1 MAEVFYPAILERGP
15 DGFGLFFPDLP
26 GCVSAGETAE
36 EAARGGAE
44 ALALHI
50 EGMIED
56 GEDLP
61 TPATLDELP
70 ADEDVDEVA
79 RMLVG
84 ATLPSRAA
92 RINVTID
99 ESLLVRID
107 RAAEESGLTR
117 SGFLAQAARERLGGA
132 MQAAGKSRRAGQRR

>member
-1 MAEVFYPAILERGP
+1 MAEVFYPAILER
-15 DGFGLFFPDLP
+15 DARGFGLFFPDLP

-50 EGMIED
+50 EGMIDD

-61 TPATLDELP
+61 APSALDDL
-70 ADEDVDEVA
+70 AVDEDVEEVA
-79 RMLVG
+79 RMLIG
-84 ATLPSRAA
+84 ATPPSRAA
-92 RINVTID
+92 RINVTIE
-99 ESLLVRID
+99 ESLLARID

-117 SGFLAQAARERLGGA
+117 SGFLAQAARERLAGA
-132 MQAAGKSRRAGQRR
+132 PQAGKRRTG

>member
-1 MAEVFYPAILERGP
+1 MAEVFYPAILERGEH
-15 DGFGLFFPDLP
+15 GFGLFFPDLP

-56 GEDLP
+56 GDELP
-61 TPATLDELP
+61 TPSTLDEL
-70 ADEDVDEVA
+70 AVDDGVQELA
-79 RMLVG
+79 RMLIG
-84 ATLPSRAA
+84 ATPPSRAA
-92 RINVTID
+92 RINVTI
-99 ESLLVRID
+99 EEGLLARID

-117 SGFLAQAARERLGGA
+117 SGFLAQAARERLAGA
-132 MQAAGKSRRAGQRR
+132 PNAKTRRTG

>member
-1 MAEVFYPAILERGP
+1 MAEVFYPAILERSSQGY
-15 DGFGLFFPDLP
+15 GLYFPDLP
-26 GCVSAGETAE
+26 GCVSAGETAD

-44 ALALHI
+44 ALALHL

-61 TPATLDELP
+61 PPSALDEIS
-70 ADEDVDEVA
+70 ADPEGEEAA
-79 RMLVG
+79 RMLIA

-99 ESLLVRID
+99 EGLLARID

-117 SGFLAQAARERLGGA
+117 SGFLAQAARERLGA
-132 MQAAGKSRRAGQRR
+132 PSPDKRRRAGQRR

>member
-1 MAEVFYPAILERGP
+1 MAEVFYPAILERDAEG
-15 DGFGLFFPDLP
+15 GFGLIFPDLP

-44 ALALHI
+44 ALALHL

-56 GEDLP
+56 GETLP
-61 TPATLDELP
+61 PPSALDGIP
-70 ADEDVDEVA
+70 SDPEVNEAA
-79 RMLVG
+79 RMLVS
-84 ATLPSRAA
+84 ATLPTRAA

-99 ESLLVRID
+99 EALLSRID

-117 SGFLAQAARERLGGA
+117 SGFLAQAARERLTA
-132 MQAAGKSRRAGQRR
+132 TQRR

>member
-1 MAEVFYPAILERGP
+1 MMAEVFYPAVLEKGE
-15 DGFGLFFPDLP
+15 DGYGLFFPDLS
-26 GCVSAGETAE
+26 GCVSAGATAD

-44 ALALHI
+44 ALALHL

-61 TPATLDELP
+61 PASALDELTI
-70 ADEDVDEVA
+70 DDDIEEVA

-99 ESLLVRID
+99 EGLLARID
-107 RAAEESGLTR
+107 RAAEQSGLTR
-117 SGFLAQAARERLGGA
+117 SGFLAQAARERL
-132 MQAAGKSRRAGQRR
+132 STSQRR

>member
-1 MAEVFYPAILERGP
+1 MAEVFYPAILERGA
-15 DGFGLFFPDLP
+15 DGYGLFFPDLP
-26 GCVSAGETAE
+26 GCVSAGETAD

-44 ALALHI
+44 ALALHL

-56 GEDLP
+56 GEELP
-61 TPATLDELP
+61 PVSALDELP
-70 ADEDVDEVA
+70 SDPEVEEVA

-99 ESLLVRID
+99 EGLLARID

-117 SGFLAQAARERLGGA
+117 SGFLAQAARERLGAPQGD
-132 MQAAGKSRRAGQRR
+132 QRRRAGQRR